1 MIYKFKEYKQQPLF
15 LSKSDYLY
23 LSDKLVNEIKPTKE
37 RLMKISL
44 NKNSWVDYIYNKNED
59 FLNDIRNDKNYRKS
73 TFMYLFMSVEFSPN
87 MYNMSLLIGSK
98 INYFSND
105 SGKFK
110 YYLRGNSGD
119 FEMHGKNMIRA
130 TRECNF
136 KFILKLYP
144 IVEHIKNFY
153 KRFKNGELFLEI
165 IESELINN
173 PNLGKFGV
181 PEELYDKYGHL
192 ERLEKYNL

>member
-1 MIYKFKEYKQQPLF
+1 MIKTFKEFKQQPLF

-23 LSDKLVNEIKPTKE
+23 LSDNLVNEIKPTKE
-37 RLMKISL
+37 RLMKMSL

-59 FLNDIRNDKNYRKS
+59 FLNDVRNDKNYRKS
-73 TFMYLFMSVEFSPN
+73 SFMYLFMSVK
-87 MYNMSLLIGSK
+87 YNNIYKMNLLIGSK
-98 INYFSND
+98 INYFNNN

-119 FEMHGKNMIRA
+119 SEMHGKNMIRA

-144 IVEHIKNFY
+144 IVEHIKDFY

-181 PEELYDKYGHL
+181 PEELYDKYGYL
-192 ERLEKYNL
+192 ENLGKYNL